1 MQGKY
6 RVRVESKDLT
16 DRELMCVLLYM
27 DIPAPTGE
35 EEWDVYDIQ
44 ALLDHYPVEV

>member
-1 MQGKY
+1 MQGTYK
-6 RVRVESKDLT
+6 VKVEAKDLT
-16 DRELMCVLLYM
+16 DRELMCVVVYT
-27 DIPAPTGE
+27 DISAPTGE